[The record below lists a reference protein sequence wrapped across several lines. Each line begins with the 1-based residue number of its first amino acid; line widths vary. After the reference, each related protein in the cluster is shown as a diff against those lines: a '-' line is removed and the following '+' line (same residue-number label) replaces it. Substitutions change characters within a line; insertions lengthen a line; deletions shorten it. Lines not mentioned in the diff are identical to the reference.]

1 VKKRGFNMI
10 VSENVGESYNDYA
23 LKIEIASRLIHIEGA
38 QNTDSLDCNVES
50 WKTALAP
57 SIRIN
62 KCQIITYKDG
72 KTYLYVD
79 LFDEGSTEIPAE
91 NVSLYE
97 KSDTI
102 SYTVENGRLTVNGKG
117 YAVFTY

>member
-1 VKKRGFNMI
+1 MI
-10 VSENVGESYNDYA
+10 VSENVGESYTDYA
-23 LKIEIASRLIHIEGA
+23 FKTEIASRLIHIEGA

-79 LFDEGSTEIPAE
+79 LFDQGSTEIPAE